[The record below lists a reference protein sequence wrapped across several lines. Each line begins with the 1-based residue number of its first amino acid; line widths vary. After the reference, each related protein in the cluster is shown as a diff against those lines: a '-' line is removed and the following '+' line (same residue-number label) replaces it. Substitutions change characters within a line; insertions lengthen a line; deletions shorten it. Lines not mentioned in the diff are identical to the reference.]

1 MELVKCDKTHWRR
14 ILEIR
19 NLVRKSFIN
28 SSMISYETHNN
39 FMAKHNE
46 NYIVAIRYGEVVG
59 FAGVV
64 NDDVRIAVDPK
75 YQKRG
80 IGKKLLNEITSIHP
94 DCEAKIDVK
103 NKSSLALF
111 ESCGF
116 IKKYFLLNKNA

>member
-1 MELVKCDKTHWRR
+1 MELVKCDKKHWRR

-28 SSMISYETHNN
+28 SSIISYETHIK
-39 FMAKHNE
+39 FMETYYK

-64 NDDVRIAVDPK
+64 NNDVRVAVDPK

-80 IGKKLLNEITSIHP
+80 IGKKLLNKIVMKKMLKDLGYGTRAIK
-94 DCEAKIDVK
+94 DAKTEADRIKLIQEV
-103 NKSSLALF
+103 NKD
-111 ESCGF
+111 
-116 IKKYFLLNKNA
+116 N

>member
-1 MELVKCDKTHWRR
+1 MELVKCDKKHWRR

-28 SSMISYETHNN
+28 SSIISYETHIK
-39 FMAKHNE
+39 FMETYYK

-64 NDDVRIAVDPK
+64 NNDVRVAVDPK

-80 IGKKLLNEITSIHP
+80 IGKKLLNKIVSIYP
-94 DCEAKIDVK
+94 DCEAKIHVK

-116 IKKYFLLNKNA
+116 IKRCFLLNKNA